1 MGEFSGKS
9 VLITGGARGFGRAVG
24 LLFAQEGANVTIADL
39 GEPARVYDEHFVPTS
54 RSGELD
60 STAAEIE
67 AAGGHAVAVAADVT
81 SAADCQGM
89 VQTATD
95 AFGGIDILIAN
106 AGVWSLARA
115 WEFTEEEWDRT
126 IDVNLKGVWLTTKY
140 AVPQMI
146 ERRQGKI
153 IMMSSIAG
161 LKAYEWYAPY
171 VAAKHGVIGYMKAL
185 AIELGPHGIN
195 VNAIC
200 PTQMGKPEVSE
211 TPDPVWVRSVGHDNP
226 SPEEFERAA
235 SSQNLLSH
243 LGIPGFEVVGEA
255 ALWLASDRARLVTGH
270 ALPMDAGWIV
280 KRGG

>member
-39 GEPARVYDEHFVPTS
+39 GPDARVYDEHFVPTS
-54 RSGELD
+54 RSGDLD

-67 AAGGHAVAVAADVT
+67 AAGGRALAVTADVT
-81 SAADCQGM
+81 SAVDCERM
-89 VQTATD
+89 VQAATD
-95 AFGGIDILIAN
+95 AFGGVDIVIAN

-115 WEFTEEEWDRT
+115 WDFTEEEWDRT
-126 IDVNLKGVWLTTKY
+126 IDINLKGVWLTTKY
-140 AVPQMI
+140 AVPQMMA
-146 ERRQGKI
+146 RRQGKI
-153 IMMSSIAG
+153 IILSSIAG

-171 VAAKHGVIGYMKAL
+171 VAAKHGVIGYMKTL
-185 AIELGPHGIN
+185 AIELGPYGIN

-211 TPDPVWVRSVGHDNP
+211 TPDPVWARAVGHDNA
-226 SPEEFERAA
+226 SAEEFEKAVSA
-235 SSQNLLSH
+235 HNLLSD